1 MRERGVQSRRLRPG
15 GVEPEKRPNPG
26 PGGGTNVWQIIAI
39 VALLFAT
46 AGWTTVA
53 VITLRPATAAVDTNP
68 TDTEDPTAGEESVPP
83 VADSHDATELEALL
97 PTELTGTPLQ
107 AQSWT
112 GDVYLAGD
120 DWGNS
125 VTSFLTANGKTPSDF
140 RAAQVAD
147 PAGSLAGTMFA
158 YQVAGVDPT
167 KLRDALLAAWKG
179 DYPDMKT
186 TTTTIGG
193 KDITKGDFGADADSS
208 YLFIKDGVVY
218 DVETSDA
225 GIAEAALGA
234 IGKPAGSRAPVTSAA
249 PGGSV
254 APAPSGS
261 PAP

>member
-1 MRERGVQSRRLRPG
+1 MRERGVQSRRVRPG
-15 GVEPEKRPNPG
+15 SVEPSKRPDPG
-26 PGGGTNVWQIIAI
+26 PRPGTNVWQVIAI
-39 VALLFAT
+39 IALLFAT

-53 VITLRPATAAVDTNP
+53 VITLRPATAAVDAP
-68 TDTEDPTAGEESVPP
+68 TDSEEPTDGEDPSVPP
-83 VADSHDATELEALL
+83 VADSHDAPELEALL
-97 PTELTGTPLQ
+97 PTELSGTPLE

-125 VTSFLTANGKTPSDF
+125 VTSFLTANGKTPGDL

-147 PAGSLAGTMFA
+147 PAGALAGTMFA
-158 YQVAGVDPT
+158 YKVAGLDPA
-167 KLRDALLAAWKG
+167 KVRDALLAAWKG
-179 DYPDMKT
+179 DYPDIKV

-193 KDITKGDFGADADSS
+193 KDITKGDFGVDADSS
-208 YLFIKDGVVY
+208 FLYIKDGVVY
-218 DVETSDA
+218 DIETSDE
-225 GIAEAALGA
+225 GIAAAALDA

-254 APAPSGS
+254 APAASGS